1 MKRSGGLEVVRLEV
15 KVLLPHQ
22 TGRLVT
28 EVVRGSQRGPARTI
42 GSLQVIL
49 GTART
54 RQQEVTELSLGYFLD
69 LKRKGRVFSRIPL

>member
-22 TGRLVT
+22 AGRLVT

-42 GSLQVIL
+42 GSLQIL
-49 GTART
+49 FGTAGT
-54 RQQEVTELSLGYFLD
+54 RQQEVTELSLSYL
-69 LKRKGRVFSRIPL
+69 LNLQRKSIDY

>member
-42 GSLQVIL
+42 GSLQIQL
-49 GTART
+49 RTAGT
-54 RQQEVTELSLGYFLD
+54 RQQEVTELSLSYFLD
-69 LKRKGRVFSRIPL
+69 LKMKSI